1 MRNRILAGILPLC
14 GHKGWQL
21 PGVIIGAMVGVR
33 SAPGQRDPENGF
45 VLDFAPEFSSDL
57 ALALSFDGAF
67 HDNFAT
73 VILND
78 LLDDGQAQSGAVLL
92 AIAYEGME

>member
-14 GHKGWQL
+14 GHKSWQL
-21 PGVIIGAMVGVR
+21 PGVIIGAMVGVL
-33 SAPGQRDPENGF
+33 SAPWQHDPENGF
-45 VLDFAPEFSSDL
+45 GLDLAREFSSDL

-73 VILND
+73 VILNN
-78 LLDDGQAQSGAVLL
+78 LLHDGQAQSRAVLL
-92 AIAYEGME
+92 AIAHEGME